1 MVLFCMDGKCS
12 SRENPPSFKR
22 SQCLQ
27 HREPSSSTGDHS
39 EAAMFGASGAGD
51 FVLSRAINADCVAL
65 QAQAGARFGSL
76 MLCK

>member
-1 MVLFCMDGKCS
+1 MEKSS
-12 SRENPPSFKR
+12 SRENPPSFQR

-39 EAAMFGASGAGD
+39 EAAMFGASGTGD